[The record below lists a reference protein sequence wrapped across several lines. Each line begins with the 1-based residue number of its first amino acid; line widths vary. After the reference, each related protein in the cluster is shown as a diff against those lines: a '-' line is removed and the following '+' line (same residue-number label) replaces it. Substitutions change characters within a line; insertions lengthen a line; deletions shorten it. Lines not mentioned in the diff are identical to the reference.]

1 MYRQLVDSND
11 KAVQR
16 GISRQ
21 VLDPDSRYYGGT
33 IDPSTGIAWVN
44 HTTGTPT
51 DMCYWGAAIANP
63 DSIFYRDEDL
73 LNRLQLASEYVLRNQ
88 HGDGSISPGWTNSHS
103 PPDTAFLVVGYAQ
116 LYQLLQQQD
125 WEPLQSV
132 LNNMRLFSGT
142 NCSGLA
148 DWRLSYAESS
158 LGAMRGAR
166 FPASIV

>member
-88 HGDGSISPGWTNSHS
+88 HGDGSISPVGPIPILRRILHFSSWDMPSYISFFSSRIGSHCN
-103 PPDTAFLVVGYAQ
+103 L
-116 LYQLLQQQD
+116 
-125 WEPLQSV
+125 
-132 LNNMRLFSGT
+132 
-142 NCSGLA
+142 C
-148 DWRLSYAESS
+148 
-158 LGAMRGAR
+158 
-166 FPASIV
+166 